1 MRLSW
6 WSLRDRI
13 AVIIGLVLPCGVAAA
28 LAPFRSGFAN
38 TDAALVLVAV
48 VVLVAANGH
57 RIAGVLAAVS
67 AAVWFDFFLTAPY
80 QRLTITDRTDVET
93 TVLLVA
99 VGVAV
104 TELAVRGRRQRVLAQ
119 TDASYLAAI
128 ASTAGVIGAGS
139 SPAAVADHVSA
150 QLTALLG
157 LRGCR
162 FESGRYG
169 GMPRLEDDGQI
180 RASDSDWDL
189 DQFGMPDT
197 DVELLCRSDGL
208 AVGRFVLRPTPGVT
222 PRCWRGGSA
231 ACWPHRSRRLTA
243 VTCGRP
249 SRSRLESVTHSGLSD
264 EMSWPVGFG
273 LQFAA

>member
-1 MRLSW
+1 MMDARVGRPDIDCMRVSW

-13 AVIIGLVLPCGVAAA
+13 AVVLGVVLPCGVSAA
-28 LAPFRSGFAN
+28 LAPFRANFAN

-57 RIAGVLAAVS
+57 RIAGILAAVS
-67 AAVWFDFFLTAPY
+67 AAVWFDFFLTKPY
-80 QRLTITDRTDVET
+80 EHPTITHRADIET

-119 TDASYLAAI
+119 TDATYLAAI
-128 ASTAGVIGAGS
+128 SSTAALISAGS
-139 SPAAVADHVSA
+139 ALGVVTDHVCG
-150 QLTALLG
+150 QLTTLLG

-162 FESGRYG
+162 FERGRYG

-180 RASDSDWDL
+180 RTAGVEWDL

-197 DVELLCRSDGL
+197 EVELLCLSDGL
-208 AVGRFVLRPTPGVT
+208 AVGRFVLQPTPGVT
-222 PRCWRGGSA
+222 PQLLV
-231 ACWPHRSRRLTA
+231 RRLSTA
-243 VTCGRP
+243 
-249 SRSRLESVTHSGLSD
+249 L
-264 EMSWPVGFG
+264 
-273 LQFAA
+273 AAHVAAAYIGQAKAA